1 MSDIAAKVEDV
12 KLNEQARA
20 DKTQVI
26 TPWDVA
32 GAVEDGVDQG
42 INYEKLVKDFGS
54 QLITDELLERFEKVT
69 GHRPH
74 LLLRRRMFFSHR
86 DLGKILDL
94 YEQKKPFF
102 LYTGRGPSSDSL
114 HLGHL
119 IPFTFSKWLQ
129 DVFDVPIVIEMTDDE
144 KFLFKQKLTVEET
157 NGKFYRENAKDI
169 IAVGFDL
176 EKTFLFSDY
185 NYMGGAFY
193 KNVTRVSRQITYNTA
208 KAVFGFTESD
218 SIGKVHW
225 GSIQIA
231 AGLSDSYPH
240 LFGANKL
247 PCLIP
252 CAIDQDPYFRLSR
265 DVSQKL
271 KHPKSALLHAKFFP
285 ALQGASSKMS
295 ASADTSAVFMTD
307 TAKQIQKKI
316 NKYAFSGGRATVEEQ
331 RELGGNCEVDV
342 SFQYISFF
350 LEDDDEL
357 EKIRKAYSSGEMLT
371 GELKQICIKLI
382 QEFVAKFQEKRASV
396 TDAMVDEYAN
406 PNREFMWT
414 GKENIKK

>member
-1 MSDIAAKVEDV
+1 MSDLAAKVEDV
-12 KLNEQARA
+12 KLAAEAKSDQ
-20 DKTQVI
+20 TQVI

-42 INYEKLVKDFGS
+42 IDYDKIVSSFGS
-54 QLITDELLERFEKVT
+54 QLITPELLERFEKVT

-74 LLLRRRMFFSHR
+74 LLLRRGMFFSHR
-86 DLGKILDL
+86 DLGHILDL
-94 YEQKKPFF
+94 HEQRKPFF

-114 HLGHL
+114 HMGHL
-119 IPFTFSKWLQ
+119 IPFTFTKWLQ
-129 DVFDVPIVIEMTDDE
+129 DVFDVPLVIEMTDDE
-144 KFLFKQKLTVEET
+144 KFLFKHQLTIEDT
-157 NGKFYRENAKDI
+157 NGKFYKENAKDI

-176 EKTFLFSDY
+176 RKTFIFSDY

-193 KNVTRVSRQITYNTA
+193 KNVSRVSRQITYNTA

-218 SIGKVHW
+218 SIGKVHFA
-225 GSIQIA
+225 SIQIS
-231 AGLSDSYPH
+231 AGLSDSHPH
-240 LFGANKL
+240 LFGTAKL

-252 CAIDQDPYFRLSR
+252 CAIDQDAYFRLSR

-271 KHPKSALLHAKFFP
+271 RHPKQALIHSKFFP

-316 NKYAFSGGRATVEEQ
+316 NKYAFSGGKATVEEQ
-331 RELGGNCEVDV
+331 RALGGDCDVDV
-342 SFQYISFF
+342 AYQYITFF
-350 LEDDDEL
+350 LEDDAEL
-357 EKIRKAYSSGEMLT
+357 ERIRTAYSSGEMLT

-382 QEFVAKFQEKRASV
+382 QEFVAKFQAQRALV
-396 TDAMVDEYAN
+396 TDDMVAEFAN
-406 PNREFMWT
+406 PDRKFEWGN
-414 GKENIKK
+414 K